1 MNFKTLVAF
10 AALAVAGFSSC
21 DPIDNAVDC
30 HAICTR
36 YKTCFDSDYD
46 TDACTSRCRTNA
58 KNDSDYKH
66 DVDVCSAC
74 IDDQSCSSATF
85 SCAGD
90 CGNIVP

>member
-1 MNFKTLVAF
+1 MRIKTL
-10 AALAVAGFSSC
+10 AALAVLALSASC
-21 DPIDNAVDC
+21 QNAVDC
-30 HAICTR
+30 DAICNR

-46 TDACTSRCRTNA
+46 IDACTSRCRTNST
-58 KNDSDYKH
+58 NDTDYKH

-74 IDDQSCSSATF
+74 IDDQSCSAATF